1 MYIHLWCFSYFNNK
15 INHCNFI
22 LVEFFEK
29 KKKKSL
35 NLFYFFL
42 EGTVTKKSCPEIEEI
57 LMGSEPVNL
66 EVGKKK

>member
-29 KKKKSL
+29 KKSL

-42 EGTVTKKSCPEIEEI
+42 EGTVSKKSCPEIEE
-57 LMGSEPVNL
+57 MKTREKNVSHSD
-66 EVGKKK
+66 GK